1 MENWRGLGRARKQGV
16 SGGNFQLISFTD
28 YETLI
33 VMCYL
38 SFIQWLLFLADVT
51 RVRNHVFLI
60 CSVGLLFEVG
70 FFHTRAWFLL
80 LPY

>member
-51 RVRNHVFLI
+51 RAKESCVPDMLCWAIV
-60 CSVGLLFEVG
+60 
-70 FFHTRAWFLL
+70 
-80 LPY
+80 